1 MSRVLIAGVCIDVPQ
16 VVEEAMEEL
25 AALDAQL
32 AEVARDFDSADL
44 IMECLDRVLNRYRDD
59 EATTVER
66 ALVDSGETIRSYSNT
81 QFRGV
86 VKSRGLTFG
95 LAVGV
100 NSLNGQVQFYRAEGE
115 APKAADLLEQ
125 EFTNLMLTETL
136 LALMRAT
143 GHEVSELST
152 RQNASTGKIESI
164 SFQGVSVS

>member
-25 AALDAQL
+25 AALDEQL
-32 AEVARDFDSADL
+32 AVVARDFDSADL
-44 IMECLDRVLNRYRDD
+44 IMECLDRVLNRYRDEVD
-59 EATTVER
+59 TTVEL
-66 ALVDSGETIRSYSNT
+66 ALMDRGERIRSYNNT

-86 VKSRGLTFG
+86 VKPSGLTDG

-100 NSLNGQVQFYRAEGE
+100 HNYNGQVQFYRAEGE
-115 APKAADLLEQ
+115 TAKAADLLEQ
-125 EFTNLMLTETL
+125 EFVNLMLSETL

-152 RQNASTGKIESI
+152 RQNSSTGKIESI